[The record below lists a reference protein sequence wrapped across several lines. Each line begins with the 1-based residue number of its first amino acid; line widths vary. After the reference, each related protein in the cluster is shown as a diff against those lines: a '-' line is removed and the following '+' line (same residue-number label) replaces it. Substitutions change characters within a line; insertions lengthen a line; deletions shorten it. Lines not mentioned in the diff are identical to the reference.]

1 MTEIIILLNLKK
13 IKSLVAISLSILSF
27 NASSEIIDISIDKIS
42 ELRAYYEAL
51 NPQESAIFVDFDE
64 TIARSVGIFA
74 GTEYQFLGS
83 PDILR
88 TYRETTQDVL
98 LVDNLRDVDFFRK
111 QDKLFIKKVL
121 LEGED
126 TKIIIQELIDQSAYI
141 SVLSAL
147 QCDFKKKI
155 FLSEHWGTFLC
166 ANKGNVQLKLPY
178 AYANDKAERALDL
191 VIEKFNAEHP
201 IKNIV
206 LIDNSYEF
214 SLQKFKDNIVK
225 YINEEIE
232 KNIENAWLKDVN
244 IVIIHYKY
252 FGNALTPEKLKLEY
266 DDFQEKLSKATS
278 MRSNVTHSMPNLLDC
293 LDSSKKEEN
302 AFRMSVT
309 PSFSSSNLLCVVKED
324 IISSFNSPIID
335 EARLG
340 SSCEDEALDCF
351 FDNLEL
357 KKKSLRCSS
366 DVVEIV
372 DLRSSQEETSY

>member
-13 IKSLVAISLSILSF
+13 IKSFVAVSLSILSF

-42 ELRAYYEAL
+42 ELRAYFQVL
-51 NPQESAIFVDFDE
+51 NPQESAILVDFDE

-83 PDILR
+83 PDLLR

-111 QDKLFIKKVL
+111 QDKLFIKKEL
-121 LEGED
+121 LEGDD
-126 TKIIIQELIDQSAYI
+126 TKIIIQELIDQSAFI

-147 QCDFKKKI
+147 RCDFKKKI
-155 FLSEHWGTFLC
+155 FLSEHWGV
-166 ANKGNVQLKLPY
+166 NKESVQLKLPY
-178 AYANDKAERALDL
+178 AYANDKAKCALDL
-191 VIEKFNAEHP
+191 VVEKFNAEHP

-244 IVIIHYKY
+244 IVLIHYKY
-252 FGNALTPEKLKLEY
+252 FGNALTTEKLKLEY
-266 DDFQEKLSKATS
+266 DDFQENVSKT
-278 MRSNVTHSMPNLLDC
+278 MRLNLTHSMPNLLGF
-293 LDSSKKEEN
+293 LGSSKKEEN

-309 PSFSSSNLLCVVKED
+309 PSFSSGNLLNVEEDSVVEDD
-324 IISSFNSPIID
+324 IISPINSPIID
-335 EARLG
+335 EDTLG
-340 SSCEDEALDCF
+340 SPFEDDALDYF

-357 KKKSLRCSS
+357 KKKPLRCSS

>member
-42 ELRAYYEAL
+42 ELSAYYQML

-64 TIARSVGIFA
+64 TVARSVGFFA
-74 GTEYQFLGS
+74 GAEYQFLGS

-126 TKIIIQELIDQSAYI
+126 TKIIIQELIDESAYI

-166 ANKGNVQLKLPY
+166 ANKGSVQLKLPY
-178 AYANDKAERALDL
+178 AYANDKAKCALDL

-244 IVIIHYKY
+244 IVLVHYKY
-252 FGNALTPEKLKLEY
+252 FGNALTAEKLKFEY
-266 DDFQEKLSKATS
+266 DDFQENVSKT
-278 MRSNVTHSMPNLLDC
+278 MRSNLTHSMPNLLGF

-302 AFRMSVT
+302 AFRMPVT
-309 PSFSSSNLLCVVKED
+309 PSFSSGNLLSVVKDD
-324 IISSFNSPIID
+324 IISSLNSPIID

>member
-13 IKSLVAISLSILSF
+13 IKSFVAVSLSILSF
-27 NASSEIIDISIDKIS
+27 NASSEIIEISIDKIS
-42 ELRAYYEAL
+42 ELRTYYEAL
-51 NPQESAIFVDFDE
+51 NPQESAILVDFDE

-88 TYRETTQDVL
+88 TYKETSEDVL

-111 QDKLFIKKVL
+111 QDKLFIKKEL

-126 TKIIIQELIDQSAYI
+126 TKIIIQELIDQSAFI

-147 QCDFKKKI
+147 RYDFKKKI
-155 FLSEHWGTFLC
+155 FLSNHWGTSLC
-166 ANKGNVQLKLPY
+166 VNKGSVKLKLPY
-178 AYANDKAERALDL
+178 DYAKDKAKRALDL

-225 YINEEIE
+225 YISEKIE
-232 KNIENAWLKDVN
+232 KNVENAWLKDVN
-244 IVIIHYKY
+244 IILVHYKY
-252 FGNALTPEKLKLEY
+252 FGNVLTAEKLKFEY
-266 DDFQEKLSKATS
+266 DDFQENVSKT
-278 MRSNVTHSMPNLLDC
+278 MCSNVTHSMPNLVGC
-293 LDSSKKEEN
+293 LGSSKKEEN

-309 PSFSSSNLLCVVKED
+309 PSFSSGNLLSVVKD
-324 IISSFNSPIID
+324 DVLSPFNSPIVD
-335 EARLG
+335 EARLD
-340 SSCEDEALDCF
+340 SPCEDEVLDCF

-366 DVVEIV
+366 DVVENV
-372 DLRSSQEETSY
+372 DLWSSQEETSY